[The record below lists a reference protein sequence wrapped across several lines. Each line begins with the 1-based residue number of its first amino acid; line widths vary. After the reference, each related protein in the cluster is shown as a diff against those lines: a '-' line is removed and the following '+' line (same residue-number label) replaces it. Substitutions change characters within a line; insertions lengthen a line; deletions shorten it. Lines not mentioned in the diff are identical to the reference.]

1 MDVVPY
7 AASLLP
13 DEQNNV
19 AALNDLPVYTLDVR
33 VDWDALTVAGTER
46 HRAARW
52 FPAVHC

>member
-1 MDVVPY
+1 MPY